1 MKTNPSAGVDD
12 VVLEDVYNFFVASSP
27 DGSSTPVH
35 LTIAAARAFSIPV
48 MHVDTFY
55 QKFATSNIKSL
66 ASSSGYQVSP
76 AILYDAGHVYIAFS
90 PRD

>member
-1 MKTNPSAGVDD
+1 MGDTHTYQVVSSTDGFCGFHALSFLLKTKPSAGIDD

-55 QKFATSNIKSL
+55 
-66 ASSSGYQVSP
+66 
-76 AILYDAGHVYIAFS
+76 
-90 PRD
+90 